1 MLFEVRPPLRR
12 THPPNASGKE
22 CIRKIEEYAG
32 TARDEA
38 AHEAFT
44 KSSLIQDAVIRNL
57 QILAEFAGRIS
68 PEHQALSPEVPW
80 QQVRG
85 FRNILVHQYL
95 GIDIDFIWG
104 ILVDDLPVLAEN
116 TLKLKS
122 HIENP

>member
-68 PEHQALSPEVPW
+68 PEHEALSPEVPW

-85 FRNILVHQYL
+85 FRNILVH
-95 GIDIDFIWG
+95 IDFIWV

-116 TLKLKS
+116 TLKMKS

>member
-1 MLFEVRPPLRR
+1 M
-12 THPPNASGKE
+12 
-22 CIRKIEEYAG
+22 
-32 TARDEA
+32 
-38 AHEAFT
+38 
-44 KSSLIQDAVIRNL
+44 
-57 QILAEFAGRIS
+57 
-68 PEHQALSPEVPW
+68 
-80 QQVRG
+80 RG